1 MKHHIKLVKG
11 AMDEIVPETSNI
23 DKKVIT
29 TLSVALSK
37 SELKKMKASSGLVGK
52 NLTNDQIIR
61 AYLKERL
68 NYGY

>member
-11 AMDEIVPETSNI
+11 VKDEIVPETSNI

-37 SELKKMKASSGLVGK
+37 SELKMRKWSGF
-52 NLTNDQIIR
+52 
-61 AYLKERL
+61 
-68 NYGY
+68 